1 MHRSAPDR
9 IRPTGTGTGTTG
21 KKCPST
27 PVPYFGSFGTGKM
40 TNESQMQ
47 VAAMT
52 IGETSIA
59 LTSRANS
66 PQPMAPAEKP
76 RKFMG
81 IDLSDGG
88 KRCSF
93 TSPLYAFKECN
104 LLGNPREW
112 WTDSGAIHHVYANK
126 ELFSSFVLAQVEE
139 MIYMAKSTTA
149 KKNDLETFKE
159 AMSSSDL
166 SFWKE
171 AINSKIDSILSNHTW
186 ELVDLPLGNKPLG
199 SKWIF
204 KRKMKADGTIDKYK
218 ARLVVKGF
226 KQKEGLDYFDT
237 YLPITRIT
245 SIRILFALAAVY
257 SLEIHQMDV
266 KITFLHGELED
277 EIYMEQP
284 EGFMVTGK
292 ENKAYLEKEWKGHP
306 RKWSKAYAKSAWR
319 FNIID
324 YPIHSHDV
332 DNGKMTNE
340 SQMQDVTTTMGA
352 TSIASTS
359 RANALQP
366 MESEEKLKKFVG
378 INFKRWQQE
387 MFFYLTTL
395 CLKRFTT
402 EDAPEV
408 LKGTSDKEHFMIV
421 EFLKHSDFLCRN
433 YILIS
438 LQDDLYSVYILIV
451 NEAFQVAVIIEKLT
465 PMWKDFKN
473 YLKHKLKEMTVEDL
487 IVRLHMEEDNKAVER
502 RSKGNSTINGAHIVE
517 DDQNNS
523 KKRKKAEQKSHQPK
537 KKFKGKCFNYGKII
551 LKFMDCR
558 VSKKGNKKYQ
568 ANIIESNKEC
578 DNLCAMFSECN
589 LVGNPCEWWM
599 DSGAI
604 RHVCANK
611 ELFSSFAPAQV
622 EEMIYMANSAMAK
635 VLDKFKYIEFGIVK
649 TPLDVS
655 FALQKNEGFSNS
667 NWITGSNEVKSTS
680 GYVST
685 IGGGAVSWKSSK
697 QTCIARSIME
707 AKFIALDKVSEEVE
721 WLWNFFED
729 IPYWP
734 KPVASICLHGDSQAA
749 IGRAESIMYNAK
761 DILLPHHSMPSR
773 FTTEDAPEVPE
784 ETLDKEHFMIVE
796 ALKHSDFLCRNY
808 ILSDLQDDLYNVYK
822 DNNSTERRSNGNS
835 TINGA
840 HIVEDDQNNSKKR
853 KKAEQ
858 ESHQP
863 KKKFIGKYFNCG
875 KIFHMFTDC
884 RAPKEG
890 KKKDKQI

>member
-1 MHRSAPDR
+1 
-9 IRPTGTGTGTTG
+9 
-21 KKCPST
+21 
-27 PVPYFGSFGTGKM
+27 M

-81 IDLSDGG
+81 IDFKRWWQKMFFYLTTLCLQRFTTEDAPEVPEGALDNEHFMNVESWKHSNFLCRNYILSGLQDDLYNAHSGTM
-88 KRCSF
+88 
-93 TSPLYAFKECN
+93 TSKELWRALEKKYKTEDAGIKKFFVARFFDFKMKDSKLVVSQVQELQVIIQDLLAEECN
-104 LLGNPREW
+104 LLGNPHEW
-112 WTDSGAIHHVYANK
+112 WTDSGVIHHVYANK
-126 ELFSSFVLAQVEE
+126 ELFSSFVPAQVEE
-139 MIYMAKSTTA
+139 MIYMANSTTA

-218 ARLVVKGF
+218 ARFVVKGF
-226 KQKEGLDYFDT
+226 KQKE
-237 YLPITRIT
+237 
-245 SIRILFALAAVY
+245 VY

-284 EGFMVTGK
+284 EGFMVPGK
-292 ENKAYLEKEWKGHP
+292 ETKINEYDKYVYIK
-306 RKWSKAYAKSAWR
+306 
-319 FNIID
+319 D
-324 YPIHSHDV
+324 TPIHQVIVYLYVDDMLIISKDISDINAMKRMLESKFDIKDLGVVDVILGIRIYRTPQGLALSQSHYIKKVLDKFKYMEF
-332 DNGKMTNE
+332 GKMTNE

-366 MESEEKLKKFVG
+366 MESTEKLKKFVG
-378 INFKRWQQE
+378 IDFKRWQQE
-387 MFFYLTTL
+387 IFFYLTTL

-523 KKRKKAEQKSHQPK
+523 KKRKKDEQKSHQPK

-707 AKFIALDKVSEEVE
+707 AKFIALDKVGEEVE

-734 KPVASICLHGDSQAA
+734 KPVASICIHGDSQAA
-749 IGRAESIMYNAK
+749 IGRAESIMYNGK
-761 DILLPHHSMPSR
+761 SRHIRWRHITLRELLSSG
-773 FTTEDAPEVPE
+773 
-784 ETLDKEHFMIVE
+784 I
-796 ALKHSDFLCRNY
+796 
-808 ILSDLQDDLYNVYK
+808 I
-822 DNNSTERRSNGNS
+822 
-835 TINGA
+835 TIDY
-840 HIVEDDQNNSKKR
+840 VK
-853 KKAEQ
+853 
-858 ESHQP
+858 
-863 KKKFIGKYFNCG
+863 
-875 KIFHMFTDC
+875 
-884 RAPKEG
+884 
-890 KKKDKQI
+890 